1 MRLSGG
7 NWWKRKKIMPP
18 LQNDKTDRK
27 SAVDPLF
34 KRPSGVLL
42 DEKKWLYLKKRYH
55 MTPREL
61 QVAILVCRGF
71 NNDEIA
77 KALKIRQGTVKT
89 HLRNI
94 YRRVRVKTKITLL
107 LKFVEDVDKFYVPPK
122 PQTAAKAETSD
133 LGAPSK
139 TAPKE

>member
-1 MRLSGG
+1 MEKSG
-7 NWWKRKKIMPP
+7 NKKRI
-18 LQNDKTDRK
+18 D
-27 SAVDPLF
+27 ALF

-42 DEKKWLYLKKRYH
+42 DEKKWLFLKKRYH

-77 KALKIRQGTVKT
+77 GALKIRHGTVKT

-107 LKFVEDVDKFYVPPK
+107 LKFIEDVDRFYMPPK
-122 PQTAAKAETSD
+122 TIGAGVPILEKPPKKTAAAKKAKK
-133 LGAPSK
+133 LK
-139 TAPKE
+139 